1 MVPGAG
7 NAAMRRDR
15 VQRVFFDVTFTRTQ
29 HGAVGITR
37 TVRRLLESLSDGSA
51 GDIECVPVAFHSGG
65 FRVVAQ
71 EPPPE
76 AGRPRAQSAD
86 ALPARVWRWA
96 ATSPLRRA
104 VTSLMP
110 LPVLAAVWRAYNWI
124 TFDALAK
131 ASPPAEFRP
140 GDWLLLCDASWNY
153 PVWDAARAAQS
164 AGARVLVQVYDL
176 IPLRHPEYGAPL
188 LTWSFSRWLGKMVP
202 IADAIVCNSAAT
214 VEDLRAYAQERRWP
228 LPPVGYFRLGSDIPV
243 RKDAL
248 PVRPELQAMTASG
261 APCFAAV
268 GSIEARKNYPLLLA
282 AFERLW
288 AEGHDLR
295 LVLVGRHG
303 GGCDDLVAAMQ
314 SHPEKGR
321 RFLPLFDASDAEV
334 DHVYSA
340 CRALVF
346 PSLAEG
352 FGLPLVEARTRGAL
366 VIASDLPVF
375 RELADEGV
383 LIFGRHA
390 PQELVARL
398 LEAGASDRSGR
409 VAPMVAFTW
418 KDSARQL
425 LEIAR
430 RVLAPQ
436 P

>member
-1 MVPGAG
+1 MSLDGA
-7 NAAMRRDR
+7 
-15 VQRVFFDVTFTRTQ
+15 QRVFFDVTFTRTQ

-37 TVRRLLESLSDGSA
+37 TVRRLLESLSDGSV
-51 GDIECVPVAFHSGG
+51 GGIECIPVAFHSGG
-65 FRVVAQ
+65 FRVVAEGAQ
-71 EPPPE
+71 VEAGSQNPPP
-76 AGRPRAQSAD
+76 AD

-104 VTSLMP
+104 VTSV
-110 LPVLAAVWRAYNWI
+110 LPVPVLGAVWRAYNWV
-124 TFDALAK
+124 TFNALARTR
-131 ASPPAEFRP
+131 PAATFRP

-153 PVWDAARAAQS
+153 PVWDGARAAQR

-188 LTWSFSRWLGKMVP
+188 LAWSFSRWLDRMVP

-214 VEDLRAYAQERRWP
+214 VEDLRAYAGERRWP
-228 LPPVGYFRLGSDIPV
+228 LPPLGYFRLGSDIPV
-243 RKDAL
+243 RKDAQ
-248 PVRPELQAMTASG
+248 PVRPELQRMTGDG

-268 GSIEARKNYPLLLA
+268 GSIEARKNYRLLLA

-383 LIFGRHA
+383 LIFGRHEA
-390 PQELVARL
+390 QELVDRL
-398 LEAGASDRSGR
+398 LEAGASGRPQR
-409 VAPMVAFTW
+409 VAPMASFTW

-425 LEIAR
+425 MELAH
-430 RVLAPQ
+430 RVLAPRS
-436 P
+436 